1 MRRTVQS
8 GTVRWPGPTY
18 ARRVMP
24 IDLIDSWE
32 RRARIE
38 QVIEEYRSAK
48 ERRVLRRALRLWQK
62 AEVYQQLAALE
73 AGPERVH

>member
-8 GTVRWPGPTY
+8 GTVRRPGPTY

-38 QVIEEYRSAK
+38 QMIEEFRSAK
-48 ERRVLRRALRLWQK
+48 ERRLLRRALRLWQK
-62 AEVYQQLAALE
+62 AETHQLLTALE